1 MSSRASLR
9 LLQGGLAVGT
19 LMAGDLAG
27 EPDPAPEPADAPR
40 LLLGQPGT
48 CPQDPTLLIG
58 LFDDSGSVTAPCGT
72 DPISARYDEARQ
84 AFAHLARHCSCG
96 QCKVA
101 VVHFDL
107 VDGCDPVALRG
118 RWRAR
123 RDQLPPTLAASLR
136 VPSSGKG
143 TSELDPAL
151 EYAELLIE
159 ASPGWHVSV
168 IVFSD
173 FELLDPDVGAVLAR
187 LAQIDGDVHA
197 VMLAGRVD
205 PGRLDKRIR
214 VTQIDWDDAP
224 GAAAHALM
232 DSLTWRRDGA
242 QLPPNP
248 PRSS

>member
-1 MSSRASLR
+1 MSPRAGLR

-19 LMAGDLAG
+19 LVASDLTGGPSPGADSAG
-27 EPDPAPEPADAPR
+27 APR
-40 LLLGQPGT
+40 LFLGQPGT

-118 RWRAR
+118 RRRAR
-123 RDQLPPTLAASLR
+123 RNQLPPDLAASLR
-136 VPSSGKG
+136 VPSSGRG

-151 EYAELLIE
+151 EYAEQLIE

-173 FELLDPDVGAVLAR
+173 FELLDAEVGAVLAR

-197 VMLAGRVD
+197 VLLAGRVD
-205 PGRLDKRIR
+205 PGQLDQRIR
-214 VTQIDWDDAP
+214 VTHIDWDDAP

-232 DSLTWRRDGA
+232 DSLTLWRHGA
-242 QLPPNP
+242 RLPPNP